1 MRGEVSRCLRPSTTA
16 RPISAATPPTNSAP
30 LAPPEPAVEAPDR
43 GDWNAESPED
53 AVSRR
58 AEAPEAGDSRAG
70 LLESEFT
77 RGRSTS

>member
-1 MRGEVSRCLRPSTTA
+1 MLTTQHDRPSDLRSDSAHESGSA
-16 RPISAATPPTNSAP
+16 R
-30 LAPPEPAVEAPDR
+30 PPEPAVEAPDR

-53 AVSRR
+53 AVSRH
-58 AEAPEAGDSRAG
+58 AEAPDAGDSRAG